1 MLNNDEYL
9 ILVCGVGNDENNK
22 KLPNYCLGRYSGVK
36 DEVRSVLV
44 FYTYHPIIT
53 NPMHIYFA

>member
-22 KLPNYCLGRYSGVK
+22 KLPNYCLGRYSGVWGL
-36 DEVRSVLV
+36 EVSW
-44 FYTYHPIIT
+44 YSIPTT
-53 NPMHIYFA
+53 Q

>member
-9 ILVCGVGNDENNK
+9 MLESGVGVDENNK

-36 DEVRSVLV
+36 GLGVSRYSMTSFVV
-44 FYTYHPIIT
+44 CFI
-53 NPMHIYFA
+53 